1 VTKVGQTISHYK
13 ITGTLG
19 RGGMGLV
26 YEAKDTRLDRSVALK
41 FLPDELLNSTGAKD
55 RFQRE
60 ARAASALSHPNI
72 CIVHD
77 IGEHGGDPFMVM
89 ERLEGSTLDEK
100 IENSYFDA
108 KDLINTATQ
117 IATGLEAAHSRGV
130 IHRDIKPSNI
140 FVTRDGFVKILD
152 FGLAKL
158 DEHHDVPPEDRPT
171 ELTGAGALL
180 GTVKYLSPEQAL
192 NRPVDERSDLFSLGL
207 VYYQMATGQHPFEED
222 SSVGTINALINK
234 EPAPIQQRTG
244 VVPTGFVRIVNRLLA
259 KNPDDRYQS
268 ASELLKDLESVA
280 SGRRVSGTWFR
291 VPFALRNLYPVLTVV
306 AITLLAFW
314 LALWWTPPPPAST
327 SNDLNRLAL
336 LPLSYE
342 GPPEK
347 ANVAT
352 MLPALLYESLRSNSG
367 LETVSFDTSRSYAPE
382 EEYAIVAKELGADWV
397 LKGGLEIDGSEYAA
411 TWELLGPGKTV
422 HWDEV
427 RRGDLNEIF
436 SVAQFA
442 SGEIGRTL
450 GEFDSNSENS
460 TRPNSNAIRFY
471 LLGKS
476 YLDGWDV
483 EHSYEHAEEAFQK
496 AIEADS
502 GFGQA
507 HAGMALAYWDQWELT
522 QDPDAVS
529 KAFREA
535 EKAVLL
541 APDHPDSHLAMGVVQ
556 LGRGRFEEAIQS
568 FETVLE
574 LAPADD
580 AACRQIGQTYEGLG
594 KYDEAREM
602 FQRAVDLNPG
612 FWQNYLALGNFLL
625 YRGEFE
631 KAKVPYRKLISLR
644 PKSDIGHNN
653 LALTHLSLGEM
664 EEAEVHL
671 FAALAIQPD
680 PSSYNNLGFIYY
692 SQGRYEEAAEQF
704 LKATHLG
711 PEQEAWI
718 NLGDAYR
725 QLNKQHQA
733 REAYSKATE
742 MITVQL
748 QVNPSDSGLRAML
761 AYSLAGFGRCEETLR
776 EVDRVNEEDPSNP
789 LSHYYLAIAAA
800 LCEADRTAIQHIK
813 VAASGGL
820 VADVKTNPDLEP
832 LLTDPALEGVL
843 AGEGDRQAGSSE
855 D

>member
-1 VTKVGQTISHYK
+1 VTKIGQTISHYK

-19 RGGMGLV
+19 RGGMGLI

-41 FLPDELLNSTGAKD
+41 FLPDELLSSTAAKD

-77 IGEHGGDPFMVM
+77 MGEHDGDPFMVM

-100 IENSYFDA
+100 IGSSSFDT
-108 KDLINTATQ
+108 KDLIDAAIQ
-117 IATGLEAAHSRGV
+117 IAKGLEAAHSRG
-130 IHRDIKPSNI
+130 ILHRDIKPSNI
-140 FVTRDGFVKILD
+140 FITRDGFVKILD

-158 DEHHDVPPEDRPT
+158 NKHQEVAPEDRPT
-171 ELTGAGALL
+171 ELTGVGALL

-192 NRPVDERSDLFSLGL
+192 NRRVDERSDLFSLGL
-207 VYYQMATGQHPFEED
+207 VYYQMATGHHPFEED
-222 SSVGTINALINK
+222 SSVGIINALINK
-234 EPAPIQQRTG
+234 EPIPIKQRTG
-244 VVPTGFVRIVNRLLA
+244 DVPAGFVRIVNRLLA
-259 KNPDDRYQS
+259 KNPEERYQS
-268 ASELLKDLESVA
+268 ASDLLEDLEAVS
-280 SGRRVSGTWFR
+280 SGRRVSETWLGVLFD
-291 VPFALRNLYPVLTVV
+291 PRNLFPIFTI
-306 AITLLAFW
+306 ITITALALW
-314 LALWWTPPPPAST
+314 LALWWTPVPPAST
-327 SNDLNRLAL
+327 PINWNRLVL

-382 EEYAIVAKELGADWV
+382 VEYTLVAKELGADWV
-397 LKGGLEIDGSEYAA
+397 LKGSLEIDGSEYAA
-411 TWELLGPGKTV
+411 NWELLGPGKTV

-427 RRGDLNEIF
+427 RRGDVSEIF
-436 SVAQFA
+436 SAAELA
-442 SGEIGRTL
+442 SREISQTL
-450 GEFDSNSENS
+450 GEFDSSSEDS
-460 TRPNSNAIRFY
+460 SRPSSDAVRSY
-471 LLGKS
+471 LVGKS
-476 YLDGWDV
+476 YLEGWDV
-483 EHSYEHAEEAFQK
+483 EHSYERAEEAFQQ
-496 AIEADS
+496 AIEADN
-502 GFGQA
+502 GFAQA
-507 HAGMALAYWDQWELT
+507 HAGLALAYWDQWELT

-529 KAFREA
+529 RAFREA

-594 KYDEAREM
+594 KYEEAREM
-602 FQRAVDLNPG
+602 YQRAVDLNPG

-631 KAKVPYRKLISLR
+631 KAKAPYRKLISLR

-704 LKATHLG
+704 RKATQLG
-711 PEQEAWI
+711 PEQEAWV

-725 QLNKQHQA
+725 QLKRQEPA
-733 REAYSKATE
+733 REAYAKATE

-748 QVNPSDSGLRAML
+748 QINPSDSGLRATL
-761 AYSLAGFGRCEETLR
+761 AYSLAGVGRCEEALR
-776 EVDRVNEEDPSNP
+776 EVDRVNEADPSNP

-800 LCEADRTAIQHIK
+800 LCEANGTAIQHIK
-813 VAASGGL
+813 VAAGGGL

-832 LLTDPALEGVL
+832 LLADPALAGVL
-843 AGEGDRQAGSSE
+843 AGEGKR
-855 D
+855 